1 MNRPSLHRFQ
11 HTADVIPCDGTG
23 HIIESIY
30 LRRSHSSAEVASRDP
45 LAVAE
50 SQQNSQMTAE
60 TEACAGSDLR
70 PVLHNEGR
78 KNCRRQ
84 LAERSDASSAEVLS
98 KLIQVATVIA
108 KFCFPRIHVRCANTQ
123 QTPEPLIRVETGGAG
138 DCA

>member
-11 HTADVIPCDGTG
+11 HTTDVIPCDGTG

-30 LRRSHSSAEVASRDP
+30 LLRSHSSAEVASRDP
-45 LAVAE
+45 LAVTE

-84 LAERSDASSAEVLS
+84 LAERSDASSAERGESSGAIPAIPDSSLFAAPAS
-98 KLIQVATVIA
+98 W
-108 KFCFPRIHVRCANTQ
+108 H
-123 QTPEPLIRVETGGAG
+123 EPCQRLQA
-138 DCA
+138 